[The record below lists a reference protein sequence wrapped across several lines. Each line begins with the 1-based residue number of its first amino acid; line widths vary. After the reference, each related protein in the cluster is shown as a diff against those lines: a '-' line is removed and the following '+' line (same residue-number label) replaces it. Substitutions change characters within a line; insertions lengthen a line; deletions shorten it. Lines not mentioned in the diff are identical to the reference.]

1 MKTKWNIDP
10 THSEVEFKIRH
21 LVISNVKG
29 QFKKFTAEA
38 ESDTENFENSR
49 VYFSAEVDSINTGN
63 EQRDGHLKS
72 ADFFDA
78 ANHPKIEFKS
88 TGMERTGDDTFR
100 LKGNL
105 TIRGTTKPIELDVEY
120 GGMTKDP
127 YGNIKAGFAVSGKV
141 NRKDFGLNWSAV
153 TEAGGVV
160 VSDEVRIEANVQF
173 VKVVPAEATA

>member
-29 QFKKFTAEA
+29 HFKKFAANA

-49 VYFSAEVDSINTGN
+49 VHFSAEVDSIDTGN

-78 ANHPKIEFKS
+78 ANHPKIEFAS
-88 TGMERTGDDTFR
+88 TSMERTGDDTFR
-100 LKGNL
+100 MKGNL
-105 TIRGTTKPIELDVEY
+105 TMRGVTKPIELDVEY

-153 TEAGGVV
+153 TETGGIV
-160 VSDEVRIEANVQF
+160 VSDDVRIEANVQF
-173 VKVVPAEATA
+173 VKVVPAEVTA